1 MMKRVLSGFC
11 NVTVRM
17 RLLCEI
23 EQCQR
28 KRSTSLCEADIARE
42 LEPPSSVTLGG
53 NFDALQ
59 QYDPAFASLPSY
71 HVLNEVVLDRG
82 PSPFISNL
90 QIFCDDVLVTV
101 VQGDGLIIATPTGST
116 AYSV

>member
-1 MMKRVLSGFC
+1 MKRVLSGAC

-23 EQCQR
+23 EQPQR
-28 KRSTSLCEADIARE
+28 KRSTSLTLNDGH
-42 LEPPSSVTLGG
+42 SVVDAPLSATVGG
-53 NFDALQ
+53 NFDMIQ
-59 QYDPAFASLPSY
+59 NNSEFSPRPTF